1 MLDKNTLRSH
11 PSLLPLRRALIAA
24 ESGSPARPSQL
35 HPQVTDDEQ
44 RAQELIERMKTEY
57 NSKLLS
63 FSSWKDDTAL
73 NSFNLQEV
81 IGSHV

>member
-44 RAQELIERMKTEY
+44 RAQELIERMKTGF
-57 NSKLLS
+57 SKPLS

-81 IGSHV
+81 IGSYV